1 MQFQDKASNCK
12 SAKGIEE
19 LQKWES
25 YVIELVFLEREFWYL
40 KIDVQCGK
48 KRPHMHGD
56 KMWKI
61 DWHQN
66 NTQKDCEIDLTRTKW
81 YHYQNEQILIRNY
94 YSLNSL

>member
-48 KRPHMHGD
+48 KRPHTTTKCEKLID
-56 KMWKI
+56 IKI
-61 DWHQN
+61 IPKRIVKLIWQEQN
-66 NTQKDCEIDLTRTKW
+66 GITIRMNKFSLGTI
-81 YHYQNEQILIRNY
+81 IL
-94 YSLNSL
+94 

>member
-40 KIDVQCGK
+40 EIDVQCGK
-48 KRPHMHGD
+48 KRPHMVTKCEKLID
-56 KMWKI
+56 IKI
-61 DWHQN
+61 IP
-66 NTQKDCEIDLTRTKW
+66 KRIVK
-81 YHYQNEQILIRNY
+81 LIWLEGNGKTIRMNKF
-94 YSLNSL
+94 SFGTIVL

>member
-12 SAKGIEE
+12 SASGIEE

-25 YVIELVFLEREFWYL
+25 LCNWASISRKGILILEDRCAMWQEETS
-40 KIDVQCGK
+40 
-48 KRPHMHGD
+48 HGD

-66 NTQKDCEIDLTRTKW
+66 NTQKGLWNWFD
-81 YHYQNEQILIRNY
+81 
-94 YSLNSL
+94 